1 MSGLVAGKKAAGKVA
16 RSSGGSRPRR
26 VRAGSSSDQPA
37 QRDNGAEGASGH
49 VMASG
54 TAGGNGAGGHAAG
67 GNWASGH
74 AGPVPSARPPGP
86 ASEAALK
93 ALVDRARKG
102 DRFAFDELV
111 RVTWAGTYTL
121 AYRLT
126 GNEEDALDVTQE
138 AYLRALRGLPR
149 FRGEARFSTWLYRV
163 TANCASNHLAR
174 SWRSRHDQ
182 LDPDG
187 MDEASMRDRRPEHD
201 PEAFASAGD
210 ERALLE
216 QALLRLPW
224 RLRQVVVLRDVYDL
238 SHKAIAAE
246 LGTSEAATK
255 MGLQRAR
262 KRLREDLGRRLH
274 GPEAPNRRWRRSHAD
289 GKGLS
294 AATSP
299 DGTTFAAGAVT
310 DMDDDAVAS

>member
-1 MSGLVAGKKAAGKVA
+1 MSGLVTAKKGA
-16 RSSGGSRPRR
+16 RSAGAPRPRPPTS
-26 VRAGSSSDQPA
+26 VTGTPAETGSLSRSPEPGSA
-37 QRDNGAEGASGH
+37 PEAE
-49 VMASG
+49 
-54 TAGGNGAGGHAAG
+54 
-67 GNWASGH
+67 
-74 AGPVPSARPPGP
+74 
-86 ASEAALK
+86 LK
-93 ALVDRARKG
+93 LLVDRARKG
-102 DRFAFDELV
+102 DRCAFDDLV

-126 GNEEDALDVTQE
+126 GNEEDALDVAQE

-163 TANCASNHLAR
+163 TANCASNQVAR

-182 LDPDG
+182 LDFDG
-187 MDEASMRDRRPEHD
+187 MDEARVYDRRPEHD

-255 MGLQRAR
+255 VRLQRAR
-262 KRLREDLGRRLH
+262 KRLREDLGRHLK
-274 GPEAPNRRWRRSHAD
+274 GPEAPNRRWRRGHGEAKD
-289 GKGLS
+289 RP
-294 AATSP
+294 AAVSP
-299 DGTTFAAGAVT
+299 DGTNFVAEAVA